1 MKQARTISE
10 QFAFDFDAAP
20 QPRDTLTAWREER
33 RREMENVCR
42 RLGMPIGQAVEVRLA
57 QGRCLRGVLRLPQET
72 LWIEAERETAILVID
87 TVEFRLS
94 EVESV
99 IRCDD

>member
-1 MKQARTISE
+1 MNR
-10 QFAFDFDAAP
+10 FDFDFDAAP
-20 QPRDTLTAWREER
+20 QPRDTLTAWRKNAG
-33 RREMENVCR
+33 REMENVCRR

-57 QGRCLRGVLRLPQET
+57 QGICLRGVLRLPEET
-72 LWIEAERETAILVID
+72 LWIEAERQTAILQVEG
-87 TVEFRLS
+87 TEFRLS

>member
-1 MKQARTISE
+1 MKQSRTISE
-10 QFAFDFDAAP
+10 QFAFDFETAP

-33 RREMENVCR
+33 RREMEKICR

-57 QGRCLRGVLRLPQET
+57 QGRCLRGILRLPEET
-72 LWIEAERETAILVID
+72 LWIEAERETAILLIGEA
-87 TVEFRLS
+87 EFRLS